1 MNFKPNYKLD
11 LQMFAEDDPEKKD
24 PKEESED
31 KDLDAIKALKELKA
45 NTVSK
50 KEFEAVKKRNK
61 ELLEIVMNGEDP
73 KKNLP
78 EKKRASI
85 EELRAELYGD
95 KRHPMTNLEYWK
107 KTLDL
112 RDQLLE
118 AGQDDP
124 MVPHGKKVRANAQDY
139 ASAERVA
146 EYMAELVKAANDDP
160 VAFNGLLDK
169 AGLGG
174 NSRLRY

>member
-1 MNFKPNYKLD
+1 MNG
-11 LQMFAEDDPEKKD
+11 DDPK
-24 PKEESED
+24 
-31 KDLDAIKALKELKA
+31 
-45 NTVSK
+45 
-50 KEFEAVKKRNK
+50 NK
-61 ELLEIVMNGEDP
+61 
-73 KKNLP
+73 LP

-85 EELRAELYGD
+85 EELRDELYGD
-95 KRHPMTNLEYWK
+95 KRHPMTNLEYWT

-146 EYMAELVKAANDDP
+146 EYMAELVKAANNDP